1 MRRGDVAIVSCA
13 GDYGKP
19 RPSVIVQSNHLTE
32 AGLGSVIVCL
42 VTSDVGRAPAFRV
55 TVEPSPANGL
65 KVSSQVMVDKLVA
78 VRAARV
84 GKIIGRLDDETLF
97 QLNRTLAF
105 VVGLAE

>member
-1 MRRGDVAIVSCA
+1 MKRGDVAIVSGA

-19 RPSVIVQSNHLTE
+19 RPSVIVQTNQLTE
-32 AGLGSVIVCL
+32 AGLDSVIVCL
-42 VTSDVGRAPAFRV
+42 VTSALGRTPAFRV
-55 TVEPSPANGL
+55 AVEPSPANGL
-65 KVSSQVMVDKLVA
+65 KVTSQIMVDKLVA

-84 GKIIGRLDDETLF
+84 GKIVGHLDEETLF

>member
-1 MRRGDVAIVSCA
+1 VVIVSGA

-19 RPSVIVQSNHLTE
+19 RPSVIVQSNQLTD
-32 AGLGSVIVCL
+32 AGLDSVIVCL
-42 VTSDVGRAPAFRV
+42 VTSDVGRAASFRV
-55 TVEPSPANGL
+55 TVEPSPGNGL
-65 KVSSQVMVDKLVA
+65 KAPSEIMVDKLVA
-78 VRAARV
+78 VRVTRV